1 MAATQAASAQPVPQ
15 RAAVVAVGLALGLTV
30 LLTAAA
36 SLEPLLFRL
45 VAGVSVTCLLGA
57 IALRDARQGLLATMV
72 YLLFVAEIRR
82 LLILVVGWSPA
93 DPLLL
98 AGPFVLALL
107 ITTIYLVGRRSPIP
121 SGDRLT
127 QMIAALTV
135 LSLLSIVNPLAAG
148 VAAGVGGL
156 FYWGPPLGWYF
167 IGRAV
172 IDDGLFERLIRLL
185 IWCGTAIALY
195 GLWQGFVGHPPW
207 DAIWYQT
214 AASLSLRVDDSVK
227 PVGTFSSSFEYSTML
242 AAALCAATAMRLRGH
257 REMALPL
264 PILFFA
270 LMTSGTRTSI
280 LFAFVG
286 IAGIVA
292 VKPRRLKQAL
302 AVGSVGLVAAIG
314 GMLLMST
321 ALSSVLG
328 GNDLVAHSSEGLSNP
343 LDSGEST
350 FLVHMQIAWEGMK
363 LGITNPTGLG
373 IGATNQG
380 GAALTG
386 NFTSLRPA
394 EIDLPNAFVA
404 LGIPGGL
411 LYAAIVAFALFSVV
425 RLYFDGNDLALPALG
440 VLLGGFGQWHTGGHY
455 AMAPITF
462 ITLAWIARGMT
473 ERRRNGPPGNGPCQD
488 GIRPK
493 A

>member
-1 MAATQAASAQPVPQ
+1 MAATGVAAPRPVPQ
-15 RAAVVAVGLALGLTV
+15 RAASVAVGCALGLTV

-57 IALRDARQGLLATMV
+57 IALRDAREGLLATMA

-82 LLILVVGWSPA
+82 LLIPLTGWSPA

-98 AGPFVLALL
+98 AGPMVLALL
-107 ITTIYLVGRRSPIP
+107 ITTIYFVGRRSPVLRD
-121 SGDRLT
+121 DRMS
-127 QMIAALTV
+127 QMLAGLTV
-135 LSLLSIVNPLAAG
+135 LGLLSIVNPLALGIASG
-148 VAAGVGGL
+148 IGGL
-156 FYWGPPLGWYF
+156 FYWGPPIAWYF
-167 IGRAV
+167 VGRAV
-172 IDDGLFERLIRLL
+172 VDDTVFERLIQLL
-185 IWCGTAIALY
+185 VWCGTAIAVY
-195 GLWQGFVGHPPW
+195 GLSQGFIGHTPW
-207 DAIWYQT
+207 DATWYQT

-257 REMALPL
+257 RAMVLPL

-286 IAGIVA
+286 IAAIVA
-292 VKPRRLKQAL
+292 VYPRDLKRAIV
-302 AVGSVGLVAAIG
+302 VGSVGLVAAIG
-314 GMLLMST
+314 GMLVMSS

-328 GNDLVAHSSEGLSNP
+328 GNDLVAHSSQGLSNP
-343 LDSGEST
+343 LDSNEST
-350 FLVHMQIAWEGMK
+350 LIVHLKIAWEGMK
-363 LGITNPTGLG
+363 IGITQPTGLG

-380 GAALTG
+380 GAALTRDA
-386 NFTSLRPA
+386 TALRPA

-404 LGIPGGL
+404 LGVPGGL
-411 LYAAIVAFALFSVV
+411 LYAAIVAFALFSGV
-425 RLYFDGNDLALPALG
+425 RLHFDGKELALPALG
-440 VLLGGFGQWHTGGHY
+440 LLVGGFGQWHTGGHY

-462 ITLAWIARGMT
+462 ITLAWIAKGMT
-473 ERRRNGPPGNGPCQD
+473 ERRSNGPRQD
-488 GIRPK
+488 RF
-493 A
+493 ATRRRV